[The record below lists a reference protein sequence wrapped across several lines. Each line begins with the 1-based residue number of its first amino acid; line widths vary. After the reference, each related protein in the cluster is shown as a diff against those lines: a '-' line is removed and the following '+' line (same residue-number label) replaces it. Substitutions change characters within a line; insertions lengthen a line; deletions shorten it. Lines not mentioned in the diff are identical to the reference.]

1 MPVRM
6 LRTRQPGGRAP
17 RRWERERHRSGVLQH
32 HLPGPQ
38 VVLRVRVPAFP
49 LVLHSRYRTGR
60 AERPQRVRKR
70 VQQAGVLRSI
80 GHSQH

>member
-1 MPVRM
+1 MPVPM
-6 LRTRQPGGRAP
+6 LRARQPGGRNP
-17 RRWERERHRSGVLQH
+17 RRWERGRHLRGVLQH

-38 VVLRVRVPAFP
+38 VVLRVRVPALP
-49 LVLHSRYRTGR
+49 LVLPTRYREGR
-60 AERPQRVRKR
+60 AERPQRVRSR